1 MEARGGKTRS
11 REVASRPPSATAA
24 SLGPMPVWNLGDLY
38 PGPASAEVEADLAK
52 AGAEGKAIQELYQGK
67 LSDLA
72 EGRRR
77 GWRKPS
83 SL

>member
-11 REVASRPPSATAA
+11 RDVASRPPAATSG

-38 PGPASAEVEADLAK
+38 PGPSSAEVEADLAK
-52 AGAEGKAIQELYQGK
+52 AGTEAKAIQELYQGK

-72 EGRRR
+72 KDGARLAEAIGR
-77 GWRKPS
+77 
-83 SL
+83 